1 MEEKADDVDDDG
13 RPEEWSIRVDD
24 TAAADAV
31 DAAAVVVVVGKTAG
45 CEK

>member
-13 RPEEWSIRVDD
+13 RPEEWSIRVVDI
-24 TAAADAV
+24 AAAD
-31 DAAAVVVVVGKTAG
+31 AVVVVVGKTAG

>member
-24 TAAADAV
+24 TAAADDAV
-31 DAAAVVVVVGKTAG
+31 VVVVVGKTAG

>member
-13 RPEEWSIRVDD
+13 RPEEWSIRVVDI
-24 TAAADAV
+24 AAADA